1 VIATPED
8 AIAALLAVADPALG
22 LPPPE
27 VIGGSLRAS
36 GIPLT
41 PENAMRALAAA
52 DPRKIPSVQEV
63 FAVINAGGSVG
74 TAAPGTAAPRVS
86 AQGGLTPEDVA
97 TALLKAVGP
106 NAGPPPLDVV
116 RQALTQ
122 MGLQATTQ
130 NMQRAVQAIV
140 RGQQGGQQPA
150 PPRGTGPAAGPG
162 GAMTP
167 EAVGMALLKVV
178 GPNAG
183 PPPAEVVGQALT
195 QMGLPAT
202 PDNINRAIQTILS
215 QQGAQ
220 QQQQQQQQP
229 QAAPLYPE
237 AMNTAKA
244 ALSSVQ
250 TPEDAVR
257 ALRQVAA
264 ATRQANAAEG
274 APQEAEEVPPPEIIG
289 VTLRA
294 MNIPVTAENVRRAL
308 AEAAGPG
315 APPPSMEDVMA
326 ALEAAANYTPGSLP
340 GGMR

>member
-8 AIAALLAVADPALG
+8 AIAALLAVADPDLG

-27 VIGGSLRAS
+27 VIGGALRAS
-36 GIPLT
+36 GIPMT

-86 AQGGLTPEDVA
+86 VQGGLTPEDVG

-116 RQALTQ
+116 RQALMQ
-122 MGLQATTQ
+122 MGLQATTE

-150 PPRGTGPAAGPG
+150 PPRGAAPAAGPG

-220 QQQQQQQQP
+220 QQQQQQQP
-229 QAAPLYPE
+229 PLYPE
-237 AMNTAKA
+237 AMNTARA

-294 MNIPVTAENVRRAL
+294 LNMPVTAENVRRAL

-326 ALEAAANYTPGSLP
+326 ALVAAANYTPGSLP
-340 GGMR
+340 VGMI